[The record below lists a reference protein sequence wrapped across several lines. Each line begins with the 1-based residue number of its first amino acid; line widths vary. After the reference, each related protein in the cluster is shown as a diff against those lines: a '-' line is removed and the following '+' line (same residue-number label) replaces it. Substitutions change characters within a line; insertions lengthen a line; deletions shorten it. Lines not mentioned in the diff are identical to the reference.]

1 MKTDIGSSNLEDLED
16 VRIAEQR
23 LLEINANRTKTIKL
37 EEVNSLIPVEKSA
50 IPDNVYADIWMANPE
65 EMLRK
70 ARIVAQI
77 SQVIKRSEGRISR
90 AASIIGLSEIQ
101 LTALLLGHFQDYREV
116 DLMECLEIL
125 HQNKSFAGAK
135 LGE

>member
-1 MKTDIGSSNLEDLED
+1 MKTDNGSSNLEDLED

-23 LLEINANRTKTIKL
+23 LLVINAGHTKTLIS
-37 EEVNSLIPVEKSA
+37 EEITSLIPVEQSD
-50 IPDNVYADIWMANPE
+50 IPDNVYADIGMANPE
-65 EMLRK
+65 ETLRK

-90 AASIIGLSEIQ
+90 AAGIIRLSETQ
-101 LTALLLGHFQDYREV
+101 LTELLLGHFQDYREV
-116 DLMECLEIL
+116 DLMEYLEKL
-125 HQNKSFAGAK
+125 HQDKSFAGAK